1 MGSAATDYLVG
12 QVADSLRGGQR
23 PPGGGTGRLAALF
36 STAEPSAPPVFVPVP
51 QVSRRAG
58 PEYAFRDRFRG

>member
-1 MGSAATDYLVG
+1 MGNAASEYLVG

-36 STAEPSAPPVFVPVP
+36 STAEPRAPPVFVPVP
-51 QVSRRAG
+51 QVSRRA
-58 PEYAFRDRFRG
+58 AF